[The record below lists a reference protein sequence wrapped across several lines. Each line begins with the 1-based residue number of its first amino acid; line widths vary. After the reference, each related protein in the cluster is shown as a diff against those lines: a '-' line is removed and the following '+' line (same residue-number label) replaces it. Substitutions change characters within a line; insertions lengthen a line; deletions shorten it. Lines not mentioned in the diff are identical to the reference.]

1 MNFRYIF
8 KSLSAVT
15 GASAMLSAGTLT
27 AFAADASGDNAM
39 STGSAVISTFIL
51 PMVVLVFLYLLM
63 IRPQQ
68 KQEKE
73 TRQMQESLQAGDE
86 IVTRGG
92 IVGIVLRVDEN
103 TKTVLIET
111 GSNHVKIRVV
121 RDAVIQNITAEEA
134 ASAEKAKAQKEK
146 SNKAISLGKPKD
158 E

>member
-1 MNFRYIF
+1 MNQKKLLKKLAAF
-8 KSLSAVT
+8 T
-15 GASAMLSAGTLT
+15 GISAMAAAGNIT
-27 AFAADASGDNAM
+27 AFAADASE
-39 STGSAVISTFIL
+39 TGIGTGGAIISTFIL
-51 PMVVLVFLYLLM
+51 PMVVLIFLYLLM

-73 TRQMQESLQAGDE
+73 TREMQENLQAGDE

-92 IVGIVLRVDEN
+92 IVGIVLRVDDN

-111 GSNHVKIRVV
+111 GNNHVKLRVV
-121 RDAVIQNITAEEA
+121 RDAIIQNITAEEA

-146 SNKAISLGKPKD
+146 ANKGVSLSKSKD

>member
-1 MNFRYIF
+1 MNFKNFF
-8 KSLSAVT
+8 KKLSVMAGGSAV
-15 GASAMLSAGTLT
+15 MLSGNLT
-27 AFAADASGDNAM
+27 AFAADASGENAM
-39 STGSAVISTFIL
+39 STGSAVLSTFIL
-51 PMVVLVFLYLLM
+51 PMVVLIFLYLLM

-111 GSNHVKIRVV
+111 GSNHVKLRVV
-121 RDAVIQNITAEEA
+121 RDAIIQNITAEEA
-134 ASAEKAKAQKEK
+134 ASAEQAKAQKEK
-146 SNKAISLGKPKD
+146 NNKAISLGKPKD